1 MSSSRHLSP
10 LVTIGLF
17 SVFVSLFLFVYKF
30 ICITKKFYIQL
41 LLYDICICLTLLSV
55 MISRLS
61 MFLKIALFLYPLWL
75 RTIPRLLYLVICQR
89 TFRLLPCLGYY
100 KPPMFKLKRAQGL
113 KIVPKSHEVI
123 GDKSFTSQVI
133 LLNLH
138 WNGLK
143 VTTGSFFGERTRVL
157 GLFNQEE
164 KFICWKEKM

>member
-1 MSSSRHLSP
+1 
-10 LVTIGLF
+10 
-17 SVFVSLFLFVYKF
+17 
-30 ICITKKFYIQL
+30 
-41 LLYDICICLTLLSV
+41 
-55 MISRLS
+55 

-75 RTIPRLLYLVICQR
+75 KTVPCVLYLVICQR

-113 KIVPKSHEVI
+113 KI

-138 WNGLK
+138 RNGLK

-157 GLFNQEE
+157 GLFNQGE
-164 KFICWKEKM
+164 KFICWKERM